1 MVGRTPTDLIFRTLT
16 SAHVPSTVF
25 VDIASL
31 SLCSCIILL
40 HSYLSAVVTYFQ
52 YIRTLFKVKLFFV
65 LKLFVSR
72 IFNGFTYNFN
82 VSQYFTN

>member
-1 MVGRTPTDLIFRTLT
+1 MVGRTSTDLIFRPLT
-16 SAHVPSTVF
+16 SPHVPSTVF
-25 VDIASL
+25 VDIACF

-65 LKLFVSR
+65 LK
-72 IFNGFTYNFN
+72 
-82 VSQYFTN
+82 